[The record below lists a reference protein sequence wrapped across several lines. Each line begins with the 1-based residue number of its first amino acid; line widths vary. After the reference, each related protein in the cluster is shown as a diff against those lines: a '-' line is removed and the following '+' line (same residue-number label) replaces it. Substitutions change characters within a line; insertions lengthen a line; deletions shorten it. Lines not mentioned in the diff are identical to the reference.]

1 MSILDKRREENPDK
15 LIFGNLNINSVYPKF
30 DQMKFSLQGKVDILI
45 LTETKLDESFPTT
58 QFLIEGYS
66 KPFRLDRNRNGGGL
80 LVYIREDIP
89 SKELKSHTLAE
100 DIEGIFIEINLRK
113 CKWLLF
119 ATYHPP
125 SQCDKYFFDQVSRG
139 LDIYST
145 SYDKFVLI
153 GDFNAEESEEIFSYF
168 LKCHNASNIVKE
180 KTCLKSLDN
189 PSCIDLII
197 TNKPGC
203 FQNTVVTTTGLSD
216 CHKFVTTVLKASF
229 KKALPKEIFYR
240 DYKSFDKEV
249 FQNELYLKLNN
260 GLNIKEYDLFEK
272 IFLELLDEHAPIKKK
287 FLRANNAPYMTKAL
301 RKAIMKRS
309 ELKSKYFKNQSTDDF
324 KLYKKHKNYC
334 SKLYKKERKRYYNSM
349 NLTNLNDN
357 RRFWK
362 TVKPFLSDK
371 GSHTSKINLVN
382 NEEVIS
388 DEIALAETFS
398 KFYENTVK
406 NLGISEEIHTS
417 SNFKSSDPVDIAISK
432 YRYHP
437 SILKIKEFVGDNT
450 PKFQFSEI
458 NLENIVKEI
467 RKLNISKKGTF
478 KNISPKSLL
487 ETLDVSGPILLNIWN
502 EGILKDCIYPNKL
515 KLADV
520 SPVFKKENPLLA
532 KNYRPV
538 SVLPT
543 VTKIFEKIMQNQLN
557 KHINRFL
564 SPFLCGYR
572 TGFSTQTAL
581 LLLIEKWK
589 TMLDNK
595 GYTGAILMDLSK
607 AFDTINYELLVAKL
621 NVYGFSNEA
630 LKLILSYLRNRKQR
644 VKVNTTFSSWVD
656 LICGVPQG
664 SVLGPILFN
673 IFLNDLFFF
682 LNDINI
688 CNFADDTTPFVC
700 DLSLTEV
707 VNKLEANSEIA
718 VKWFKD
724 NCMKLN
730 SDKCHLLMGGYKHE
744 HIWAQIDKDKIWE
757 SNEVKLLGVTIDNN
771 LKFDSHINK
780 ICVKAN
786 QKLSVL
792 SRMRN
797 VLTFEQRRV
806 VFKSF
811 FESQFKY
818 CPLIWMFCSR
828 KANNKINKL
837 HERALRIVYEDNI
850 STFEELL
857 EKDNSFS
864 IHHQNIQTAAIEM
877 YKYHYNVSESSFYD
891 VFQSTRN
898 SYNLRSQSDL
908 EIPSVNTEN
917 FGKNSL
923 KYFGPII
930 WNSVP
935 ARLRNIENL
944 SEFKKEIRKWRF
956 DDCPCRLCKNF
967 IGNVGFI

>member
-1 MSILDKRREENPDK
+1 M
-15 LIFGNLNINSVYPKF
+15 
-30 DQMKFSLQGKVDILI
+30 
-45 LTETKLDESFPTT
+45 
-58 QFLIEGYS
+58 
-66 KPFRLDRNRNGGGL
+66 
-80 LVYIREDIP
+80 
-89 SKELKSHTLAE
+89 
-100 DIEGIFIEINLRK
+100 
-113 CKWLLF
+113 
-119 ATYHPP
+119 
-125 SQCDKYFFDQVSRG
+125 
-139 LDIYST
+139 
-145 SYDKFVLI
+145 
-153 GDFNAEESEEIFSYF
+153 
-168 LKCHNASNIVKE
+168 
-180 KTCLKSLDN
+180 
-189 PSCIDLII
+189 
-197 TNKPGC
+197 
-203 FQNTVVTTTGLSD
+203 
-216 CHKFVTTVLKASF
+216 
-229 KKALPKEIFYR
+229 
-240 DYKSFDKEV
+240 
-249 FQNELYLKLNN
+249 
-260 GLNIKEYDLFEK
+260 
-272 IFLELLDEHAPIKKK
+272 
-287 FLRANNAPYMTKAL
+287 
-301 RKAIMKRS
+301 
-309 ELKSKYFKNQSTDDF
+309 
-324 KLYKKHKNYC
+324 
-334 SKLYKKERKRYYNSM
+334 
-349 NLTNLNDN
+349 
-357 RRFWK
+357 
-362 TVKPFLSDK
+362 
-371 GSHTSKINLVN
+371 
-382 NEEVIS
+382 
-388 DEIALAETFS
+388 
-398 KFYENTVK
+398 
-406 NLGISEEIHTS
+406 
-417 SNFKSSDPVDIAISK
+417 
-432 YRYHP
+432 
-437 SILKIKEFVGDNT
+437 
-450 PKFQFSEI
+450 
-458 NLENIVKEI
+458 
-467 RKLNISKKGTF
+467 
-478 KNISPKSLL
+478 
-487 ETLDVSGPILLNIWN
+487 LNIWN
-502 EGILKDCIYPNKL
+502 EGILKECIYPNKL

-520 SPVFKKENPLLA
+520 SLVFKKENPLLA

-543 VTKIFEKIMQNQLN
+543 VTKIFENIMQNQLN

-607 AFDTINYELLVAKL
+607 AFDTINYELLIAKL

-644 VKVNTTFSSWVD
+644 VKVNTTFSSWVG
-656 LICGVPQG
+656 LVCGVPQG

-682 LNDINI
+682 LNINI
-688 CNFADDTTPFVC
+688 CNFADHITPFVC
-700 DLSLTEV
+700 DISLTEV

-718 VKWFKD
+718 IKWFKD
-724 NCMKLN
+724 NCMKIN
-730 SDKCHLLMGGYKHE
+730 SDKYHLLMGGYKHE
-744 HIWAQIDKDKIWE
+744 HIWAQTDKDKIWE

-771 LKFDSHINK
+771 LKFHSHINK

-864 IHHQNIQTAAIEM
+864 IHHQNVQTAAIEM
-877 YKYHYNVSESSFYD
+877 YKYHYNVSESSFY

-935 ARLRNIENL
+935 ARLTNIQNL

-956 DDCPCRLCKNF
+956 NDCPCRLYKNF
-967 IGNVGFI
+967 IENVVFI